1 MSFLLGYGFVSVL
14 DGLLDDI
21 SLLLHTLQA
30 LSQLS
35 ILLLQLNILQSQI
48 SCEMRFITKIK
59 ER

>member
-14 DGLLDDI
+14 DGLFDDI

-35 ILLLQLNILQSQI
+35 ILLLQLNVLQSQI
-48 SCEMRFITKIK
+48 SCEMR
-59 ER
+59 